1 MGLHMR
7 NIVEHQSTDRDVL
20 EIVEARRRGSGPAE
34 CLAQLVVVGV
44 IGQRDVG
51 EEAAGLV
58 LQGPERERWSARSAM
73 VSTCPYSIVQ
83 FEGRP
88 SRWASRCTDSHSSP
102 VSFLSAMVAR
112 AAGLNTSAPPPGRLV
127 TPASFRAIRTS
138 LTDSCSMRARC
149 AIATAVR
156 ALMCTVG
163 WRALRPR
170 NMST

>member
-1 MGLHMR
+1 
-7 NIVEHQSTDRDVL
+7 
-20 EIVEARRRGSGPAE
+20 
-34 CLAQLVVVGV
+34 
-44 IGQRDVG
+44 
-51 EEAAGLV
+51 
-58 LQGPERERWSARSAM
+58 M

-149 AIATAVR
+149 AISTAVR
-156 ALMCTVG
+156 ALRSEEHTSELQSLAYLVCRLLLEKKKKKKNKLKQSTICTDS
-163 WRALRPR
+163 LRRVCAPAHD
-170 NMST
+170 